1 MTLDRLS
8 QVTSSGVSTT
18 ISFRSAGINV
28 SGIVTASS
36 FVGDGS
42 GLTGVV
48 GSGSGVIIKD
58 DNATVGTASTIN
70 FGSNLSVSAISS
82 GIVTVTGTDTNTTYT
97 QAAVA
102 SGSNV
107 NIRLSGSDSTTDDI
121 LLTAGSN
128 VTFSS
133 VTAAGFTI
141 NSSGSGGGSSSQF
154 GETAAGIHTLSNV
167 GIGTTN
173 PTSKLTVTGD
183 TSTTNLIVSG
193 ISTFNG
199 ALDVNSTS
207 NFQGTVTLQSVLQLP
222 SNTEHCVGDGQELR
236 FITYGLGAPY
246 YPNTSHV
253 RNASG
258 QALYLGGGS
267 VRITDDTGLTTRAV
281 FTSTG
286 LDVIG
291 LTSTTTLNVGTSGTV
306 ITTTNGGLVGIG
318 TTNPTKKLTVS
329 GDALINGLTVGVGTG
344 TITGNTVLGY
354 NAFFSN
360 TTGTNNTAVGT
371 AVLYQNLTGNNN
383 TAIGHGSQYSNDSGN
398 YNTSTG
404 SLALYGLV
412 AGQYNVAIGYE
423 SAKESYNVTGN
434 VAIGGFALRSN
445 YAGSNNVS
453 IGYYAGYGVTTSNN
467 VIIGPA
473 PFGNVPNVTYQP
485 PIPNEDTQLVIG
497 AGNTAWIHGNSSYN
511 IGIGTTN
518 PTSKLTVSGDVKVSG
533 IITAT
538 SIVVSAGTTALPS
551 ITPSGD
557 SNTGVFFPSADTI
570 AVSTGGTERM
580 RINSAGNIITT
591 GTFVDPAITGTI
603 LEDIFT
609 ITDGAAFEVD
619 PGNGSIQLITLG
631 ASRTPKCTN
640 FVAGESIT
648 LLVNDGTAYTITW
661 TDATWGTGGVI
672 WKGGSAPTLATTG
685 YSVIQFW
692 KVSTQVYGASVG
704 DVA

>member
-1 MTLDRLS
+1 MALERLT
-8 QVTSSGVSTT
+8 QITEVGVSTT
-18 ISFRSAGINV
+18 ISFRAAGINV

-173 PTSKLTVTGD
+173 PTSTLTVSGV

-291 LTSTTTLNVGTSGTV
+291 LTSTTNLITSGISTFSGPIYEGVTNSFNTPLTPSSGTLTISTLNSSVVVGALTTSITTWAFTGVNTTSGRAISISMIIDSNSLYTY
-306 ITTTNGGLVGIG
+306 
-318 TTNPTKKLTVS
+318 
-329 GDALINGLTVGVGTG
+329 GDACSVNG
-344 TITGNTVLGY
+344 I
-354 NAFFSN
+354 
-360 TTGTNNTAVGT
+360 
-371 AVLYQNLTGNNN
+371 
-383 TAIGHGSQYSNDSGN
+383 
-398 YNTSTG
+398 
-404 SLALYGLV
+404 
-412 AGQYNVAIGYE
+412 
-423 SAKESYNVTGN
+423 
-434 VAIGGFALRSN
+434 
-445 YAGSNNVS
+445 
-453 IGYYAGYGVTTSNN
+453 GVTTG
-467 VIIGPA
+467 VRWAGGLA
-473 PFGNVPNVTYQP
+473 PTATN
-485 PIPNEDTQLVIG
+485 NEDILSFNIVI
-497 AGNTAWIHGNSSYN
+497 
-511 IGIGTTN
+511 
-518 PTSKLTVSGDVKVSG
+518 D
-533 IITAT
+533 
-538 SIVVSAGTTALPS
+538 
-551 ITPSGD
+551 
-557 SNTGVFFPSADTI
+557 
-570 AVSTGGTERM
+570 
-580 RINSAGNIITT
+580 NSA
-591 GTFVDPAITGTI
+591 TI
-603 LEDIFT
+603 
-609 ITDGAAFEVD
+609 
-619 PGNGSIQLITLG
+619 
-631 ASRTPKCTN
+631 R
-640 FVAGESIT
+640 
-648 LLVNDGTAYTITW
+648 
-661 TDATWGTGGVI
+661 
-672 WKGGSAPTLATTG
+672 
-685 YSVIQFW
+685 
-692 KVSTQVYGASVG
+692 VYGSSTLNYS
-704 DVA
+704 

>member
-306 ITTTNGGLVGIG
+306 ITTTNGGLV
-318 TTNPTKKLTVS
+318 
-329 GDALINGLTVGVGTG
+329 AL
-344 TITGNTVLGY
+344 
-354 NAFFSN
+354 
-360 TTGTNNTAVGT
+360 
-371 AVLYQNLTGNNN
+371 
-383 TAIGHGSQYSNDSGN
+383 
-398 YNTSTG
+398 
-404 SLALYGLV
+404 
-412 AGQYNVAIGYE
+412 
-423 SAKESYNVTGN
+423 
-434 VAIGGFALRSN
+434 
-445 YAGSNNVS
+445 
-453 IGYYAGYGVTTSNN
+453 
-467 VIIGPA
+467 
-473 PFGNVPNVTYQP
+473 
-485 PIPNEDTQLVIG
+485 
-497 AGNTAWIHGNSSYN
+497 
-511 IGIGTTN
+511 
-518 PTSKLTVSGDVKVSG
+518 
-533 IITAT
+533 
-538 SIVVSAGTTALPS
+538 
-551 ITPSGD
+551 
-557 SNTGVFFPSADTI
+557 
-570 AVSTGGTERM
+570 
-580 RINSAGNIITT
+580 
-591 GTFVDPAITGTI
+591 
-603 LEDIFT
+603 
-609 ITDGAAFEVD
+609 
-619 PGNGSIQLITLG
+619 
-631 ASRTPKCTN
+631 
-640 FVAGESIT
+640 
-648 LLVNDGTAYTITW
+648 
-661 TDATWGTGGVI
+661 
-672 WKGGSAPTLATTG
+672 
-685 YSVIQFW
+685 
-692 KVSTQVYGASVG
+692 
-704 DVA
+704 